1 MYTLSKKNF
10 DDFAENFSLSPEE
23 LENALKRKISKNQL
37 LQKRWFSLKANET
50 LDGLSQIVLFTKKT
64 QKSLSENRKVFFQ
77 IEGIILKLRWG
88 IFDEGG
94 RRVVEVIRKYLK
106 WVKKFLSKIDIQ
118 GMDFYNTLFASTL
131 IAIVQEVDTI
141 QVSAH

>member
-77 IEGIILKLRWG
+77 IEGIILKLR
-88 IFDEGG
+88 
-94 RRVVEVIRKYLK
+94 
-106 WVKKFLSKIDIQ
+106 
-118 GMDFYNTLFASTL
+118 
-131 IAIVQEVDTI
+131 
-141 QVSAH
+141 